1 MNLRPISYILSLL
14 IFLTFLACGKGDNAI
29 ISNTNVEL
37 NLPVYVSEAEQ
48 GDYKNMYSYERID
61 GKIRLK
67 QIDLFI
73 LGVKRY
79 DLKLKYDDQ
88 NRLIECKRSVSVSDY
103 YYHENKILNEHLPSD
118 FSIQYSTNKLTV
130 IDNDDADNTK
140 TYKLGNDGF
149 VQEISW
155 NYNGKS
161 QLMNIERLN
170 DDLIGIDYTLSSD
183 WTHSLTSYNFTFDE
197 KKSIDYLRMSLPC
210 LYSNHN
216 ILRTIVTANGS
227 ETSRISYA
235 YTYNSSAYPVI
246 IQRNETIINGSEE
259 ESHRTKTTLRYISA
273 NNI

>member
-14 IFLTFLACGKGDNAI
+14 IFLTFLACGKDDNAI